1 MALDTTATALA
12 LFLALFSK
20 DITLL
25 IQTYMKVSHS
35 SLGTFQKM
43 IS

>member
-12 LFLALFSK
+12 LFLALLFK

-25 IQTYMKVSHS
+25 IPAKMKVSHS
-35 SLGTFQKM
+35 SVGPFQKM